1 MKTLTK
7 DQIVAA
13 VDIKTE
19 LVDVP
24 EWGGAVA
31 VRGLTGLERDAF
43 EQTMVRVDE
52 AGKRQPDLSNMRAKL
67 CAACIVDGETGDRLF
82 TDQQLA
88 ELSNKSSVALD
99 RVFRVAQRIN
109 GMGDGA
115 DVEKNS
121 APGPNGS
128 STSA

>member
-82 TDQQLA
+82 TDQ
-88 ELSNKSSVALD
+88 S
-99 RVFRVAQRIN
+99 
-109 GMGDGA
+109 M
-115 DVEKNS
+115 
-121 APGPNGS
+121 
-128 STSA
+128 